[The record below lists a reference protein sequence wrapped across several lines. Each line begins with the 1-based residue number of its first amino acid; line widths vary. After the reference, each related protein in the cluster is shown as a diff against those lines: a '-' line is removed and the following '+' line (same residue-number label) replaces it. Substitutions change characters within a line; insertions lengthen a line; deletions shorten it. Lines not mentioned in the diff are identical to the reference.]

1 MFSFLSSFDHPQI
14 FFCVFLDSQSSVL
27 IEHNIY
33 YVLPLLFIT
42 NITNLLHLLATVLI
56 ISEFSF
62 SVNLCTYFSTFLKY
76 FNDFPNRFLCILYI
90 SNCPTISRIPI
101 LFSTFRHFLQII
113 PTSLCHNNVIY
124 ISFFCV
130 FFILYFPFI
139 SRIPIL
145 FSACSQFLQ
154 IISSSFSHTIVMY
167 FSFFVLISYTC
178 FIVISKTAWAA
189 SASRIAFL
197 FTRERSFLVTKK

>member
-1 MFSFLSSFDHPQI
+1 MTVPCFHFCPPLIIRRLPSASSSF
-14 FFCVFLDSQSSVL
+14 SVPVS

-56 ISEFSF
+56 IAEFSF

-90 SNCPTISRIPI
+90 FNCPTISRIPI
-101 LFSTFRHFLQII
+101 LFSTFRQFLQII

-124 ISFFCV
+124 ISFFC
-130 FFILYFPFI
+130 
-139 SRIPIL
+139 RIFYI
-145 FSACSQFLQ
+145 CFL
-154 IISSSFSHTIVMY
+154 I
-167 FSFFVLISYTC
+167 
-178 FIVISKTAWAA
+178 ISKTALPEC
-189 SASRIAFL
+189 ASRGAFL
-197 FTRERSFLVTKK
+197 FTRERSFLVNKKVSSTLQPPSPHSWGNWGFLFMCFSCIIDL